1 MKSSYLELK
10 NIYFKHKHAQADT
23 LKNISFSLEHGKI
36 LGIQGASGSG
46 KSTILRIIAG
56 LEVPQSGT
64 ISINGK
70 IVCSEMIFIEPEKR
84 NIGMVFQ
91 DYALFP
97 HLTVEKNILF
107 GVDDKHN
114 AANILQEMVNL
125 VNIQDLVKRYPYEL
139 SGGQQQRVAIARTL
153 ARRPSLLLLD
163 EPFSSLDTA
172 LQNKIRTEV
181 HAIVKKSNITT
192 IFVSHNEEDISSIS
206 DHIMHLHEGSI
217 KDFSAGFARK
227 NIE

>member
-1 MKSSYLELK
+1 MNSQYLEVK
-10 NIYFKHKHAQADT
+10 NICFKHSHAQEDT

-56 LEVPQSGT
+56 LEVPQHGT
-64 ISINGK
+64 ISINKK
-70 IVCSEMIFIEPEKR
+70 IICDKDLFIEPNKR

-107 GVDDKHN
+107 GVDNKN
-114 AANILQEMVNL
+114 NSAQILEEMLEL
-125 VNIQDLVKRYPYEL
+125 VNIHNLSKRYPHEL

-153 ARRPSLLLLD
+153 ARKPSLLLLD

-172 LQNKIRTEV
+172 LQKKIRAEI
-181 HAIVKKSNITT
+181 HAIVKKSNMTT
-192 IFVSHNEEDISSIS
+192 ILVSHNEEDILSIS
-206 DHIMHLHEGSI
+206 DRVMYLSSGIIEI
-217 KDFSAGFARK
+217 FSK
-227 NIE
+227 IS

>member
-1 MKSSYLELK
+1 MESSYLELK
-10 NIYFKHKHAQADT
+10 NIYFKHSHAQENT
-23 LKNISFSLEHGKI
+23 LKGITFSLEHGKI

-46 KSTILRIIAG
+46 KSTLLRVIAG
-56 LEVPQSGT
+56 LEFPQSGA
-64 ISINGK
+64 ISINKK
-70 IVCSEMIFIEPEKR
+70 IICDDTIFIEPENR

-114 AANILQEMVNL
+114 AANILREMLEL
-125 VNIQDLVKRYPYEL
+125 VNIHDLVKRYPHEL

-153 ARRPSLLLLD
+153 ARKPSLLLLD

-172 LQNKIRTEV
+172 LQSKIRTEI
-181 HAIVKKSNITT
+181 HTIVKKSNITT
-192 IFVSHNEEDISSIS
+192 IFVSHNEEDICSIS
-206 DHIMHLHEGSI
+206 DHIMHLHEGVI
-217 KDFSAGFARK
+217 KDLSASPYK
-227 NIE
+227 TM